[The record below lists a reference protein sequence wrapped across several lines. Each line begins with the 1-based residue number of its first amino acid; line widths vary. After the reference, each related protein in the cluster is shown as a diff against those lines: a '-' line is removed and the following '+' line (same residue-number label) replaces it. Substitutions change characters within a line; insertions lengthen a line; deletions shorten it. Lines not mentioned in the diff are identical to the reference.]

1 MSISGMK
8 QGLKAL
14 KSDGRHDGN
23 QTMQVSVIMAAAII
37 PGSFLAHMCCRG
49 KNPMRG
55 FLRERI
61 TCTWFVAIGSVG
73 SVKTLKEVQSLK
85 KDKSWIYPGRL
96 GREYLK
102 TII

>member
-1 MSISGMK
+1 VFEIK
-8 QGLKAL
+8 
-14 KSDGRHDGN
+14 
-23 QTMQVSVIMAAAII
+23 AAAFI
-37 PGSFLAHMCCRG
+37 PGSFLALKCCRG

-85 KDKSWIYPGRL
+85 KDKSWNYPGRL

-102 TII
+102 TIIKMA